1 MGKILPRPTPSSP
14 ELENAVEAVVELIRS
29 EGTPVFWGGVEIAR
43 FNLRDE
49 FQQAEEL
56 RRIYCLL
63 PIPDFRLPIPY
74 SLFPIRT
81 MVFDEKFLQLGD
93 ELPPLPQLPPNLEF
107 VLWRKTGNLYFSAG
121 HAPQWGSEFRY
132 LGKVGRDLTVAE
144 GVAAARLTTLNL
156 LQSLR
161 QTLGS
166 LDKVIGV
173 IDLFGVVNSA
183 SNFTQQS
190 EVINGCSQCLVE
202 IFSDAGRHSRM
213 AIGVPELPFN
223 IAVEIKLVVEVS
235 DT

>member
-1 MGKILPRPTPSSP
+1 MVIPIGIEFP
-14 ELENAVEAVVELIRS
+14 AEAQRRR
-29 EGTPVFWGGVEIAR
+29 GVEE
-43 FNLRDE
+43 N
-49 FQQAEEL
+49 
-56 RRIYCLL
+56 LL
-63 PIPDFRLPIPY
+63 PLASCLFPTSY
-74 SLFPIRT
+74 SQFPIRT

-93 ELPPLPQLPPNLEF
+93 ELPPLPQLPSNLEF

-132 LGKVGRDLTVAE
+132 LGKVGKDLTVAE
-144 GVAAARLTTLNL
+144 GFAAARLTTLNL

-161 QTLGS
+161 QSLGS

-183 SNFTQQS
+183 SGFTQQS

-202 IFSDAGRHSRM
+202 IFGDAGRHSRM
-213 AIGVPELPFN
+213 AIGVAELPFN